1 MTVGH
6 IYGIRDPD
14 GREIYVGS
22 TTKTDTLRWGQW
34 KAAAKTGDWLACPM
48 LRYAKERWGDL
59 DACSY
64 HVLTTVELPGD
75 VAVAKQILRRLE
87 AAFIESAL
95 AREEPL
101 QNNNEPICKCEK
113 TRRYQAEW
121 RARHPDYMRQ
131 KGREWRARRK
141 RQREAIE
148 RQAVGNQQYCR

>member
-6 IYGIRDPD
+6 IYSIRNPE
-14 GREIYVGS
+14 GREIYVVS

-87 AAFIESAL
+87 AAFIESATMQTSIHCDTRAKWRVTYLHTHTLCTRL
-95 AREEPL
+95 A
-101 QNNNEPICKCEK
+101 
-113 TRRYQAEW
+113 
-121 RARHPDYMRQ
+121 
-131 KGREWRARRK
+131 
-141 RQREAIE
+141 
-148 RQAVGNQQYCR
+148 

>member
-6 IYGIRDPD
+6 IYSIQNPE

-101 QNNNEPICKCEK
+101 HNEYYDAHCRSMGIK
-113 TRRYQAEW
+113 TPQRRVKLEP
-121 RARHPDYMRQ
+121 RVVI
-131 KGREWRARRK
+131 RK
-141 RQREAIE
+141 LH
-148 RQAVGNQQYCR
+148 

>member
-1 MTVGH
+1 
-6 IYGIRDPD
+6 
-14 GREIYVGS
+14 
-22 TTKTDTLRWGQW
+22 
-34 KAAAKTGDWLACPM
+34 M

-64 HVLTTVELPGD
+64 HVLTTVELPDD

-101 QNNNEPICKCEK
+101 QNKNEPLCKCEK

-121 RARHPDYMRQ
+121 RTRVILSVHVRLQFGTTVHRHRHALAVIAYAQ
-131 KGREWRARRK
+131 LISNCEL
-141 RQREAIE
+141 QRS
-148 RQAVGNQQYCR
+148 